1 MRCPAKD
8 GVILL
13 LQKVLQHVQ
22 PPDVVQQKKKFFV
35 LLQDAEKCG
44 VDKFLRQCP
53 FSLRMV
59 NFLVIQRNNA
69 VKNFLK
75 KLIFIMIM
83 IVKYRT
89 REIGL
94 FADLAYGNIVVCTRI
109 QQLCECVVKGVLRL
123 KHLVNFCAKRN
134 HINVH

>member
-75 KLIFIMIM
+75 KLIFIMIV
-83 IVKYRT
+83 IEEYRT
-89 REIGL
+89 GERGL
-94 FADLAYGNIVVCTRI
+94 FTDEAGCKIVQHPTIYEQRESPVGEVLCLY
-109 QQLCECVVKGVLRL
+109 QLDSL
-123 KHLVNFCAKRN
+123 CAKTS
-134 HINVH
+134 HV